1 MKKIL
6 VTGANGFLGRHVIP
20 LLLKHNYHVYAVD
33 NNITM
38 GSEKK
43 ENLSWHEC
51 NLFDPEDKK
60 SLFSKIKPTHL
71 LHLAW
76 YTVPKKYWTAPENVL
91 WVKASI
97 ELFFNFLENGGRR
110 AVFAGTCAEYNW
122 DYELLSEDKTPLLP
136 KTLYGKCKNSLNT
149 MLGALAEQ
157 KDISYAWGRIFF
169 LYGSGENKER
179 LIPEVINS
187 LLKGKEVNCSHGRQV
202 RDFLHVEDV
211 ADAFVTLVESNL
223 RGSVNIASGQPATL
237 KQIIYKIAEKLD
249 RKDLIRLNA
258 VPSSKSEPLRLI
270 ADNKRLKNELKW
282 KPKYNLDS
290 GLEKTIKWWKKEISG
305 YKKEKM

>member
-122 DYELLSEDKTPLLP
+122 DYELLSE
-136 KTLYGKCKNSLNT
+136 
-149 MLGALAEQ
+149 
-157 KDISYAWGRIFF
+157 
-169 LYGSGENKER
+169 NKKR